1 MIGTPYLAAS
11 TLKIGGQGR
20 GRGPFLRPQR
30 GLVLGLDFRVQVLDS
45 PVQDLIQGLIQD
57 PCGVSIGQVA
67 ALLLTNCSQEVAVVV
82 VVEMCMIE

>member
-20 GRGPFLRPQR
+20 GRGRGPLLRPQR

-45 PVQDLIQGLIQD
+45 PVQDLIQGL
-57 PCGVSIGQVA
+57 CGVSIGQVA
-67 ALLLTNCSQEVAVVV
+67 ALLLTNYSQEVAVVV